1 MRKEITYKLQ
11 GNGLDSWNI
20 KEFDFDENQ
29 EEKLINAY
37 VVYEKPTD
45 YINTLKEAFN
55 IKLEQIDSR
64 TQELIFQGFA
74 FAGLHWSLS
83 IKAQINWNNLPQLPQ
98 TVFPLAI
105 QDMNGVD
112 YDLEFSQRM
121 DFYYTAVAVKNSHL
135 QSGNV
140 LKREVSDMQTIQEI
154 LNFVDPR

>member
-1 MRKEITYKLQ
+1 MPKRYTYRKATAEELASGFPKMIEILVEDLPDASTLEEAKEMKL
-11 GNGLDSWNI
+11 
-20 KEFDFDENQ
+20 
-29 EEKLINAY
+29 A
-37 VVYEKPTD
+37 
-45 YINTLKEAFN
+45 
-55 IKLEQIDSR
+55 QIDSR
-64 TQELIFQGFA
+64 TQELIFQGFS

-83 IKAQINWNNLPQLPQ
+83 INAQINWNNLPQLPQ

-154 LNFVDPR
+154 SNFVDPR

>member
-1 MRKEITYKLQ
+1 MPKRYTYRKATAEELASGFPEMIEILVEDLPDASTLEEAKEMKL
-11 GNGLDSWNI
+11 
-20 KEFDFDENQ
+20 
-29 EEKLINAY
+29 A
-37 VVYEKPTD
+37 
-45 YINTLKEAFN
+45 
-55 IKLEQIDSR
+55 QIDSR
-64 TQELIFQGFA
+64 TQELIFEGFS

-83 IKAQINWNNLPQLPQ
+83 INAQINWNNLPQLPQ

-140 LKREVSDMQTIQEI
+140 LKREVSDMQTIQDV
-154 LNFVDPR
+154 LNFQDPR